1 MKYAVT
7 AIEFGSS
14 KIACLSGIR
23 ASFGRYKLLS
33 EITCP
38 YTGFRKGL
46 WTQRDAVNYA
56 VSETI
61 RCAEES
67 AQQKITEAF
76 VGVPGHFI
84 KVVCKN
90 AEISFQ
96 GHQTKIKKDHIEDL
110 LQRAELHDV
119 PEGHELLGTYP
130 VYFLL
135 DHHETAFEPVG
146 RKASHLQCKVSH
158 VIADPVFVRPV
169 REALGELDIISKR
182 MIATPLAQ
190 ARMMVP
196 RPRAESLTIL
206 LDVGYYVTD
215 LSLVLAG
222 ALLHHATLQIGG
234 FHLANDLA
242 LCLDMPFD
250 EAEKLKRTM
259 TLQPHAGT
267 PNADKTGEPNGVQTF
282 SEGGSAQDI
291 FHARMEE
298 MCRLINNVL
307 DKTGARK
314 ASGLMLYL
322 TGGGISMLTGINEY
336 LKAELGPDITIV
348 ERAGPA
354 GQPENLSSAFGIL
367 DFALALE
374 DENTH
379 HGIGAAAVS
388 V

>member
-14 KIACLSGIR
+14 KIACLSGTR

-33 EITCP
+33 ETTCP
-38 YTGFRKGL
+38 YAGFRKGQ
-46 WTQRDAVNYA
+46 WIQRDAVNYA

-61 RCAEES
+61 RRTEES
-67 AQQKITEAF
+67 SQAKITEAY
-76 VGVPGHFI
+76 VGVPGHFT
-84 KVVCKN
+84 KVICKS
-90 AEISFQ
+90 AEISLQ
-96 GHQTKIKKDHIEDL
+96 GYQTRIKNDHIEDL
-110 LQRAELHDV
+110 LHKAELHDL
-119 PEGHELLGTYP
+119 PEGYELLGTYP
-130 VYFLL
+130 VYYLL
-135 DHHETAFEPVG
+135 DHHEMAFEPVG
-146 RKASHLQCKVSH
+146 RKAAHLQCKVSH
-158 VIADPVFVRPV
+158 IFADPAFARLI
-169 REALGELDIISKR
+169 REAMGELDILCKR

-196 RPRAESLTIL
+196 RARAESPTIL

-222 ALLHHATLQIGG
+222 ALLHHTTLQIGG

-259 TLQPHAGT
+259 SLQPRAET
-267 PNADKTGEPNGVQTF
+267 LTADNPGESNDTQSF

-298 MCRLINNVL
+298 MCRLISNVL
-307 DKTGARK
+307 DKTGAGK
-314 ASGLMLYL
+314 AKGLILYL
-322 TGGGISMLTGINEY
+322 TGGGISMLTGINAY
-336 LKAELGPDITIV
+336 LKAVLGRDITIV
-348 ERAGPA
+348 DGAGPA
-354 GQPENLSSAFGIL
+354 GQPEYLSSAFGVL

-374 DENTH
+374 DDH
-379 HGIGAAAVS
+379 ARRGAGAAALS